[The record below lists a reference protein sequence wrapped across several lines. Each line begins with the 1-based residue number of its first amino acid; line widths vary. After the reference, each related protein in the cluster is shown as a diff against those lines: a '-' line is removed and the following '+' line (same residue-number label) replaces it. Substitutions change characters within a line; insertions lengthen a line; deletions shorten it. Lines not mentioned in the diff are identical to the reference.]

1 MRLLAPLG
9 LLVLLTA
16 CESVSDTA
24 GNLIGNPTDG
34 LLDFIGDTVTFQ
46 GNPNRPQP
54 ESDNIRR
61 VMGQPVEAEPL
72 TSESGNIWPS
82 LPRREPTA
90 AALEKSP
97 APAGAAKPAAKPVA
111 MSPAVQ
117 PAPQPPA
124 PKAAPPA
131 PTIPPATT
139 IRSGASLA
147 TPSGNAILTTGAN
160 GVINYTLPNG
170 SAGRAIDNGNG
181 TMTLIGAD
189 GQVMSVPAP
198 K

>member
-16 CESVSDTA
+16 CESVVETA
-24 GNLIGNPTDG
+24 PTLIGNPADG
-34 LLDFIGDTVTFQ
+34 WLGYIGDTITFKS
-46 GNPNRPQP
+46 NPNRPQP

-61 VMGQPVEAEPL
+61 VMGQPVESEPL
-72 TSESGNIWPS
+72 TSETGNIWPA

-90 AALEKSP
+90 AELEKAP
-97 APAGAAKPAAKPVA
+97 PAGAKPAAKPVA
-111 MSPAVQ
+111 M
-117 PAPQPPA
+117 AP
-124 PKAAPPA
+124 AAPPA
-131 PTIPPATT
+131 ATAPAAAPASAAPASPIPPATA
-139 IRSGASLA
+139 IANGASLA
-147 TPSGNAILTTGAN
+147 TPNGNAILTTGAN
-160 GVINYTLPNG
+160 GVLTYTLPSG
-170 SAGRAIDNGNG
+170 ATGRAINNGNG